1 MDNLSPD
8 PMLEQRIRQ
17 QIGSLRDLAARPVR
31 TQAEFDAILG
41 EIVTSAA
48 SLLNVGRAS
57 LWMFDDQQQS
67 LRCVAFHGSADYP
80 SAVGQQLPAT
90 KAPTYFAAL
99 RDDRLF
105 VSNDTSRDFRLQGLE
120 AHIAAS
126 NIRAMLDAPIVNGN
140 HRWGAICVSD
150 VEGARPWR
158 SEEEGFLTSL
168 ADICAMAVAAFA
180 RAEAENRLSDMQAR
194 LSAMSGVTGLE
205 ASVDADRLTGLPGR
219 SALYKGINGAADAF
233 RALSGPPYALVV
245 IDCDDLGKVN
255 ESLGKAGG
263 DATLVALAARL
274 AETVA
279 ERGLLAR
286 LRSDEFGLLLS
297 TGIDRPGMLERVVED
312 LDNAMRLPL
321 QVMGRAVSLTLS
333 IGVAQPHSAEEATE
347 EVLRNAAT
355 AMRKAKAMGGGR
367 SMRYLPKMRADAV
380 QRLEIETELLTAL
393 ETDQLRLSY
402 QPIMSANPHTLMG
415 FEALIRWHHPVKGLI
430 PPDEFIPHAEQSHLI
445 FAIGDKTIGQACAQ
459 LAEWRRLA
467 PNYPVTISVNLSARQ
482 LLDQNLVEMV
492 DRHIQRHDV
501 APGSLK
507 LELTETSII
516 ANPAYAAAQIS
527 ALRKR
532 GIPVV
537 IDDFGTG
544 YSSFNHLADYEV
556 DGLKID
562 KKFIYDLGKSRLS
575 GAIVKALMSLAH
587 SLELDV
593 VAEGV
598 ETDEVAAE
606 LGREGKAA
614 LQGWLFAPALPAE
627 QATQYLLSEARGM
640 RGTA

>member
-1 MDNLSPD
+1 M
-8 PMLEQRIRQ
+8 
-17 QIGSLRDLAARPVR
+17 RPVR
-31 TQAEFDAILG
+31 TQADFDAVLA
-41 EIVTSAA
+41 EIVACAA
-48 SLLNVGRAS
+48 DLLNIGMAS
-57 LWMFDDQQQS
+57 VWMFDEQQTR
-67 LRCVAFHGSADYP
+67 LRCVACQGRQGASL
-80 SAVGQQLPAT
+80 VGQQLDAE
-90 KAPTYFAAL
+90 KAPAYIDAL
-99 RDDRLF
+99 RNDRLF
-105 VSNDTSRDFRLQGLE
+105 ASNDTASDFRLAGLE
-120 AHIAAS
+120 AHVATSALK
-126 NIRAMLDAPIVNGN
+126 AMLDVPIVIGN
-140 HRWGAICVSD
+140 RRWGVLCASD
-150 VEGARPWR
+150 TDAARPWR
-158 SEEEGFLTSL
+158 SEEESFLASL
-168 ADICAMAVAAFA
+168 ADICAIAVAAFA
-180 RAEAENRLSDMQAR
+180 RAEAETRLSDTQAK
-194 LSAMSGVTGLE
+194 LTALGGLAE
-205 ASVDADRLTGLPGR
+205 DEPAAEPDRLTGLPSRPTFYQGMKIA
-219 SALYKGINGAADAF
+219 SDAF
-233 RALSGPPYALVV
+233 RDLAGPSYALVV

-255 ESLGKAGG
+255 ESMGIAGG
-263 DATLVALAARL
+263 DATLVALGARL

-279 ERGLLAR
+279 GRGLLAR

-297 TGIDRPGMLERVVED
+297 NGVERPGTVERMLED
-312 LDNAMRLPL
+312 LDNALRLPL
-321 QVMGRAVSLTLS
+321 QVMGRAVSMTLS
-333 IGVAQPHSAEEATE
+333 IGVALPNSAEDAIE
-347 EVLRNAAT
+347 EVLRNAST
-355 AMRKAKAMGGGR
+355 AMRRAKALGGGR
-367 SMRYLPKMRADAV
+367 WMRYQPKMRADAV
-380 QRLEIETELLTAL
+380 QRLEIETELLEAL

-402 QPIMSANPHTLMG
+402 QPIMSSNPHTLIG
-415 FEALIRWHHPVKGLI
+415 FEALIRWHHPTKGMI
-430 PPDEFIPHAEQSHLI
+430 SPDDFIPHAEQSHLI

-482 LLDQNLVEMV
+482 LLDQNLVGMIE
-492 DRHIQRHDV
+492 RHLQRHNV

-516 ANPAYAAAQIS
+516 ANPSYAAAQIS

-562 KKFIYDLGKSRLS
+562 KKFVYDLGKSRLS

-614 LQGWLFAPALPAE
+614 LQGWLFAPALPAD
-627 QATQYLLSEARGM
+627 QATQYLLSEARGL

>member
-1 MDNLSPD
+1 
-8 PMLEQRIRQ
+8 
-17 QIGSLRDLAARPVR
+17 
-31 TQAEFDAILG
+31 
-41 EIVTSAA
+41 
-48 SLLNVGRAS
+48 
-57 LWMFDDQQQS
+57 MFDDQQS
-67 LRCVAFHGSADYP
+67 LLRCVAFQGGSGAP
-80 SAVGQQLPAT
+80 LAVGQQVRAQ
-90 KAPTYFAAL
+90 KAPAYFAAL
-99 RDDRLF
+99 STERLF
-105 VSNDTSRDFRLQGLE
+105 ASNDTSSDFRLAGLE
-120 AHIAAS
+120 PHIAAS
-126 NIRAMLDAPIVNGN
+126 GIKAMLDVPIISGN
-140 HRWGAICVSD
+140 RRWGVICASD
-150 VEGARPWR
+150 TNAARPWR
-158 SEEEGFLTSL
+158 SEEEDFLTSL

-180 RAEAENRLSDMQAR
+180 RAEAEDRLSDMQAK
-194 LSAMSGVTGLE
+194 LTALGGITE
-205 ASVDADRLTGLPGR
+205 AEPLAEADRLTGLPSR
-219 SALYKGINGAADAF
+219 PTFYKGMKIASDAF
-233 RALSGPPYALVV
+233 RELAGPAYALVV

-255 ESLGKAGG
+255 ESLGIAGG
-263 DATLVALAARL
+263 DATLVALGARL
-274 AETVA
+274 AETIA
-279 ERGLLAR
+279 GRGLLAR

-297 TGIDRPGMLERVVED
+297 NGVERPGTVERMLED
-312 LDNAMRLPL
+312 LDNALRLPL

-333 IGVAQPHSAEEATE
+333 IGVAQPQSAEDAIE
-347 EVLRNAAT
+347 EVLRNAST
-355 AMRKAKAMGGGR
+355 AMRKAKALGGGR
-367 SMRYLPKMRADAV
+367 WMRYQPKMRADAV
-380 QRLEIETELLTAL
+380 QRLEIETELLEAL

-402 QPIMSANPHTLMG
+402 QPIMSADPHTLIG
-415 FEALIRWHHPVKGLI
+415 FEALIRWHHPTKGMI
-430 PPDEFIPHAEQSHLI
+430 PPDDFIPHAEQSHLI

-482 LLDQNLVEMV
+482 LLDQNLVEMIE
-492 DRHIQRHDV
+492 RHLQQHNV
-501 APGSLK
+501 TPGSLK

-562 KKFIYDLGKSRLS
+562 KKFVYDLGKSRLS

-606 LGREGKAA
+606 LGREGNAA

-627 QATQYLLSEARGM
+627 QATQYLLSEARGI
-640 RGTA
+640 RGSA

>member
-1 MDNLSPD
+1 MSPD
-8 PMLEQRIRQ
+8 PVLDQRIRLQ
-17 QIGSLRDLAARPVR
+17 VDTLRKLSVRPVR
-31 TQAEFDAILG
+31 TQAEFDAVLSDIARC
-41 EIVTSAA
+41 AA
-48 SLLNVGRAS
+48 ELLTVCRAS
-57 LWMFDDQQQS
+57 IWMFDEQQS
-67 LRCVAFHGSADYP
+67 LLRCIASHGTGG
-80 SAVGQQLPAT
+80 AVGQQLPANE
-90 KAPTYFAAL
+90 APLYFAAL
-99 RDDRLF
+99 LTESHFASTD
-105 VSNDTSRDFRLQGLE
+105 VGADFRLAGLE
-120 AHIAAS
+120 SHIAS
-126 NIRAMLDAPIVNGN
+126 SGIKAMLDVPILSGTR
-140 HRWGAICVSD
+140 RWGAICTTD
-150 VEGARPWR
+150 TKAARPWR
-158 SEEEGFLTSL
+158 SEEENFLASL
-168 ADICAMAVAAFA
+168 ADICAMAVAGFA
-180 RAEAENRLSDMQAR
+180 RAEAEGRLSDMQVKLTA
-194 LSAMSGVTGLE
+194 LGGIAEEEPTVE
-205 ASVDADRLTGLPGR
+205 ADRLTGLPSR
-219 SALYKGINGAADAF
+219 SMFYQGMRVASDAF
-233 RALSGPPYALVV
+233 HASAGAPYALVV

-255 ESLGKAGG
+255 ESMGIAGG
-263 DATLVALAARL
+263 DATLVALGARL
-274 AETVA
+274 AETIA
-279 ERGLLAR
+279 GRGLLAR

-297 TGIDRPGMLERVVED
+297 SGVDRPGTVERMLED
-312 LDNAMRLPL
+312 LDNALRVPL
-321 QVMGRAVSLTLS
+321 QVMGRAVSMTLS
-333 IGVAQPHSAEEATE
+333 IGVAQPQSVEEATE
-347 EVLRNAAT
+347 EVLRNAST
-355 AMRKAKAMGGGR
+355 AMRRAKAQGGGR
-367 SMRYLPKMRADAV
+367 WMRYQPKMRADAV
-380 QRLEIETELLTAL
+380 QRLEIETELLEAL

-402 QPIMSANPHTLMG
+402 QPIMSADPHTLIG
-415 FEALIRWHHPVKGLI
+415 FEALIRWHHPTKGLI
-430 PPDEFIPHAEQSHLI
+430 SPDDFIPHAEQSHLI

-482 LLDQNLVEMV
+482 LLDQNLVGMIE
-492 DRHIQRHDV
+492 RHLQRYNV
-501 APGSLK
+501 TPGSLK

-516 ANPAYAAAQIS
+516 ANPSYAAAQIS

-562 KKFIYDLGKSRLS
+562 KKFVYDLGKSRLS

-614 LQGWLFAPALPAE
+614 LQGWLFAPALPAD